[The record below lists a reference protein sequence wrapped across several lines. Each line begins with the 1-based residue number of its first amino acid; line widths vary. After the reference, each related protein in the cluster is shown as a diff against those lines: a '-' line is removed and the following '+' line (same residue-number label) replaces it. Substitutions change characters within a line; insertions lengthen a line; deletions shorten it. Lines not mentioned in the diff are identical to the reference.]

1 MSYKK
6 SIIDLYTLMEAFL
19 IGGIMIKINLVNENK
34 EIEIN
39 ENEKL
44 LDVLKKHSSDY
55 QNYLGIKV
63 NNKLQDLVNAEFKE
77 NDNIEFLD
85 ITNKDGHRIYVRTL
99 TLIYIKACKDIFND
113 IDVEIKHSL
122 NKGLYTDLQHKNL
135 VNKYQLDKIKQRMQ
149 EIIDSKRP
157 INTRFLKI
165 HEAREIFMKQ
175 GMEDKVDLLKNWWGD
190 EVRVYEL
197 DGYYDNFYGYL
208 APNTE
213 FVNKF
218 DLRLFYPGIIL
229 SYPTRESNFEVPE
242 YIEQKK
248 LYKVFKEAEEWG
260 NIMDVGYVG
269 ALNRKIVNNTIDDMI
284 RINEALH
291 EKKIAYIADEI
302 ANDKNIK
309 IVLIAGPSSSGKT
322 TFAQRLSIQLRV
334 NGKKT
339 HALSLDDYFV
349 DREKTP
355 RDENGDYDFETIDA
369 LDLEL
374 FNEQLLNLI
383 AGEWVNVPVYN
394 FKLGKRE
401 YTREPVKLSND
412 HIIIIEG
419 IHGLNNQLTD
429 QIPQIN
435 KFKIYISALT
445 QLNIDNHNRI
455 STSDLRLLRRL
466 VRDNTHRGNN
476 ALKTM
481 ELWDNVVK
489 GTEKYIFPY
498 QENADAIFNSALVYE
513 LCVIKKYAEPIISEI
528 GKGSIYYPE
537 RQRLLKFLSYFKPI
551 EDESAIPN
559 TSILREFIGGS
570 CFE

>member
-1 MSYKK
+1 MKV
-6 SIIDLYTLMEAFL
+6 EL
-19 IGGIMIKINLVNENK
+19 INENK
-34 EIEIN
+34 IVEID
-39 ENEKL
+39 ENESL
-44 LDVLKKHSSDY
+44 FDFLKKY
-55 QNYLGIKV
+55 TNGYTKYLGIKV
-63 NNKLQDLVNAEFKE
+63 NNKLQELVNAEFKE
-77 NDNIEFLD
+77 NDKIEFLSIKD
-85 ITNKDGHRIYVRTL
+85 RDGHRIYIRTL
-99 TLIYIKACKDIFND
+99 SLIYIKACKDIFAG

-122 NKGLYTDLQHKNL
+122 NKGLYTELEYKHL
-135 VNKYQLDKIKQRMQ
+135 VNKFQLENIKNKMQ
-149 EIIDSKRP
+149 EIIDEKRP
-157 INTRFLKI
+157 INTMFLSLD
-165 HEAREIFMKQ
+165 EAERIFLKQ
-175 GMEDKVDLLKNWWGD
+175 GMKDKVELLKYWNRD
-190 EVRVYEL
+190 TIRVYEL
-197 DGYYDNFYGYL
+197 DGYYDTFYGYL

-213 FVNKF
+213 FIDKF

-229 SYPTRESNFEVPE
+229 NYPTRENNFELPE

-260 NIMDVGYVG
+260 EIMDVGYVG
-269 ALNRKIVNNTIDDMI
+269 ALNKKITNNTIDDMI

-339 HALSLDDYFV
+339 FALSLDDYFV
-349 DREKTP
+349 DRNLTPKDEK
-355 RDENGDYDFETIDA
+355 GDYDFETIDA
-369 LDLEL
+369 LDLDL
-374 FNEQLLNLI
+374 FNEQLLSLMTC
-383 AGEWVNVPVYN
+383 ETVNIPVYN

-401 YTREPVKLSND
+401 YTREPITLTKD

-419 IHGLNNQLTD
+419 IHGLNDRLTK

-455 STSDLRLLRRL
+455 STSDLRLLRRI

-481 ELWDNVVK
+481 ELWDNVVR
-489 GTEKYIFPY
+489 GAERYIFPY

-513 LCVIKKYAEPIISEI
+513 LCVLKKYAEPLIKEI
-528 GKGSIYYPE
+528 GKDSRFYPE
-537 RQRLLKFLSYFKPI
+537 RQRLLKFLSYFRPI
-551 EDESAIPN
+551 EDESAIAN

>member
-1 MSYKK
+1 M
-6 SIIDLYTLMEAFL
+6 
-19 IGGIMIKINLVNENK
+19 KILLVNENK
-34 EIEIN
+34 VLDIDKN
-39 ENEKL
+39 ESL
-44 LDVLKKHSSDY
+44 LDLLKKTYKEDY
-55 QNYLGIKV
+55 SKYLGIKV
-63 NNKLQDLVNAEFKE
+63 NNKLQELMNAEFNE
-77 NDNIEFLD
+77 NDNIEFLNIKD
-85 ITNKDGHRIYVRTL
+85 RDGHRIYIRTL
-99 TLIYIKACKDIFND
+99 SLIYIKACKDILK
-113 IDVEIKHSL
+113 DVNVTIKHSL
-122 NKGLYTDLQHKNL
+122 NKGLYTELEYKHLSNKN
-135 VNKYQLDKIKQRMQ
+135 QLENIKRRMQ
-149 EIIDSKRP
+149 EIIDAKRP
-157 INTRFLKI
+157 INTIFLSLK
-165 HEAREIFMKQ
+165 EAEEIFLKQ
-175 GMEDKVDLLKNWWGD
+175 GMNDKVELLKYWIGD
-190 EVRVYEL
+190 NIRVYEI
-197 DGYYDNFYGYL
+197 DGYYDTFYGYL

-213 FVNKF
+213 FIDKF
-218 DLRLFYPGIIL
+218 DLRMFYPGIIL
-229 SYPTRESNFEVPE
+229 NYPTRENNFEIPE

-248 LYKVFKEAEEWG
+248 LYKVFKEAEDWG
-260 NIMDVGYVG
+260 EIMDVGYVG
-269 ALNRKIVNNTIDDMI
+269 VLNKKIDNSTIDDMI

-302 ANDKNIK
+302 TNDKNIK

-339 HALSLDDYFV
+339 FALSLDDYFV
-349 DREKTP
+349 DRHLTP
-355 RDENGDYDFETIDA
+355 KDENGEVDFETINA

-374 FNEQLLNLI
+374 FNEQLLSLI
-383 AGEWVNVPVYN
+383 SCENVSIPVYN

-401 YTREPVKLSND
+401 YTREPVTLTKD

-419 IHGLNNQLTD
+419 IHGLNDELTK

-435 KFKIYISALT
+435 KFKVYISALT

-455 STSDLRLLRRL
+455 STSDLRLIRRI

-481 ELWDNVVK
+481 ELWDNVIR
-489 GTEKYIFPY
+489 GAERFIFPF

-513 LCVIKKYAEPIISEI
+513 LCVLKKYAEPLIKEI
-528 GKGSIYYPE
+528 KKDSKFYPE

-551 EDESAIPN
+551 EDESAIAN

>member
-1 MSYKK
+1 M
-6 SIIDLYTLMEAFL
+6 
-19 IGGIMIKINLVNENK
+19 KIELVNENK
-34 EIEIN
+34 IAEID
-39 ENEKL
+39 ENKSL
-44 LDVLKKHSSDY
+44 FDFLKKYTDDY
-55 QNYLGIKV
+55 TKYLGIKV
-63 NNKLQDLVNAEFKE
+63 NNKLQELVNAKFEE
-77 NDNIEFLD
+77 NDKIEFLSISD
-85 ITNKDGHRIYVRTL
+85 RDGHRIYVRTL
-99 TLIYIKACKDIFND
+99 SLIYIKACKDIFTG

-122 NKGLYTDLQHKNL
+122 NKGLYTELEYKHL
-135 VNKYQLDKIKQRMQ
+135 VNKFQLENIKNRMQ
-149 EIIDSKRP
+149 QIINEKRP
-157 INTRFLKI
+157 INTMFLSLD
-165 HEAREIFMKQ
+165 EAERIFLNQ
-175 GMEDKVDLLKNWWGD
+175 GMKDKVELLKYWNRD
-190 EVRVYEL
+190 NIRVYEL
-197 DGYYDNFYGYL
+197 DGYYDIFYGYL

-213 FVNKF
+213 FIDKF

-229 SYPTRESNFEVPE
+229 NYPTRESNFELPE

-248 LYKVFKEAEEWG
+248 LYKVFKEAEDWG
-260 NIMDVGYVG
+260 EIMDVGYVG
-269 ALNRKIVNNTIDDMI
+269 ALNKKITDNTIDDMI

-339 HALSLDDYFV
+339 FALSLDDYFV
-349 DREKTP
+349 DRHLTP
-355 RDENGDYDFETIDA
+355 RDEKGDYDFETIDA

-374 FNEQLLNLI
+374 FNDQLLSLMTC
-383 AGEWVNVPVYN
+383 ETVNIPVYN

-401 YTREPVKLSND
+401 YTREPITLTKD

-419 IHGLNNQLTD
+419 IHGLNDRLTK

-455 STSDLRLLRRL
+455 STSDLRLLRRI

-513 LCVIKKYAEPIISEI
+513 LCVLKKYAEPLIKEI
-528 GKGSIYYPE
+528 GKDSRFYPE

-551 EDESAIPN
+551 EDESAIAN

>member
-1 MSYKK
+1 MN
-6 SIIDLYTLMEAFL
+6 IF
-19 IGGIMIKINLVNENK
+19 LVNENK
-34 EIEIN
+34 VIEVEQN
-39 ENEKL
+39 ESLFNLMKRTY
-44 LDVLKKHSSDY
+44 KTDY
-55 QNYLGIKV
+55 SKFLGIKV
-63 NNKLQDLVNAEFKE
+63 NNKLQELMNAEFKE
-77 NDNIEFLD
+77 NDKIEFLNIRD
-85 ITNKDGHRIYVRTL
+85 RDGHRIYVRTL
-99 TLIYIKACKDIFND
+99 SLIYIKACKDIFMD
-113 IDVEIKHSL
+113 IDVSIKHSL
-122 NKGLYTDLQHKNL
+122 NKGLYTELEFNSL
-135 VNKYQLDKIKQRMQ
+135 VNKYQLENIKKRMQ
-149 EIIDSKRP
+149 EIIDTRRP
-157 INTRFLKI
+157 INTMFLSLK
-165 HEAREIFMKQ
+165 EAEEIFLKQ
-175 GMEDKVDLLKNWWGD
+175 GMKDKAELLKYWTGD
-190 EVRVYEL
+190 FIRVYEL
-197 DGYYDNFYGYL
+197 DGYYDTFYGYL

-213 FVNKF
+213 FIDKF
-218 DLRLFYPGIIL
+218 DLRMFYPGIIL
-229 SYPTRESNFEVPE
+229 NYPTRESNFDIPE

-260 NIMDVGYVG
+260 EIMDVGYVG
-269 ALNRKIVNNTIDDMI
+269 ALNKKIDNNTIEDMI

-309 IVLIAGPSSSGKT
+309 VVLIAGPSSSGKT

-339 HALSLDDYFV
+339 FALSLDDYFV
-349 DREKTP
+349 DRHLTP
-355 RDENGDYDFETIDA
+355 KDENGEYDFETIDA
-369 LDLEL
+369 LDLDL
-374 FNEQLLNLI
+374 FNEQLLSLM
-383 AGEWVNVPVYN
+383 GCETVNIPVYN

-401 YTREPVKLSND
+401 YTRESVKLTKD

-419 IHGLNNQLTD
+419 IHGLNDQLTKE
-429 QIPQIN
+429 IPQIN

-455 STSDLRLLRRL
+455 STSDLRLIRRI

-481 ELWDNVVK
+481 ELWDNVVR
-489 GTEKYIFPY
+489 GAERYIFPF

-513 LCVIKKYAEPIISEI
+513 LCVLKKYAEPLIKEI
-528 GKGSIYYPE
+528 GKDSKFYPE

-551 EDESAIPN
+551 EDESAIAN